1 MSDGAKDKW
10 AEVLDYLQSSKRDPK
25 KVLNLLKGNQ
35 RGKESEYD
43 VYRSSYSLNIIGVIT
58 QLQLDPKN
66 KKFTLTQKIRN
77 WVTSKDFESFYNL
90 MRHSEKIT
98 YDRSKVEEYT
108 KQLKDLW
115 YSKSQ
120 DQNKKY
126 FKKTKGKI
134 LMKNAGNKSISN
146 KLFTIE

>member
-43 VYRSSYSLNIIGVIT
+43 IQRSSYSLNIIGVIT

-66 KKFTLTQKIRN
+66 KKFTLT
-77 WVTSKDFESFYNL
+77 
-90 MRHSEKIT
+90 
-98 YDRSKVEEYT
+98 
-108 KQLKDLW
+108 
-115 YSKSQ
+115 
-120 DQNKKY
+120 
-126 FKKTKGKI
+126 
-134 LMKNAGNKSISN
+134 
-146 KLFTIE
+146 